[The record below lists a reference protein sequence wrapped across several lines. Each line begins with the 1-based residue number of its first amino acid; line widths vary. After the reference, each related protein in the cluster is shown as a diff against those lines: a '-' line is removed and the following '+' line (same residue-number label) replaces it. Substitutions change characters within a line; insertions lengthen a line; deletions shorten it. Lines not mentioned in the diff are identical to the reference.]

1 MSERIKKVSGSVTEQ
16 TYIIMPK
23 DANGCGRLFGGRLM
37 EWMDLAA
44 AITGRR
50 HSGHEVT
57 TASVNGLI
65 FRAPAHVGDTI
76 VIRARIT
83 YTGRSSMEI
92 RTDAYAEE
100 LSGERTLINSA
111 YFTVIALD
119 ENERACR
126 VPRIIPETEEER
138 AEYNS
143 AEERKRNRIK

>member
-1 MSERIKKVSGSVTEQ
+1 MSESIKKVSESLTEQ

-23 DANGCGRLFGGRLM
+23 DSNGCGRLFGGRLM

-57 TASVNGLI
+57 TASVNGLN
-65 FRAPAHVGDTI
+65 FRAAAHIGDTI
-76 VIRARIT
+76 VIRARII
-83 YTGRSSMEI
+83 YTGRTSMEI

-100 LSGERTLINSA
+100 LNGERRMINSA

-119 ENERACR
+119 ENEKPCR
-126 VPRIIPETEEER
+126 VPRIIPETEDER
-138 AEYNS
+138 TEYNS
-143 AEERKRNRIK
+143 ADDRKRKRIK

>member
-50 HSGHEVT
+50 H
-57 TASVNGLI
+57 SVNGLI

-119 ENERACR
+119 ENERPCR